1 MEERGK
7 RARIVQLQQRETNT
21 SIRNLA
27 ATMTHEELPY
37 DPAAGEHSMI
47 ARAVHTA
54 TAQQLRG
61 KVGIWKQS
69 APNPAEDV
77 VNTRGFK
84 LLIATVTETTRGR
97 HEGESAETFIFRAML
112 ANTPFIHVAVECKK
126 AAARQVKKDAKTGKN
141 QDVSFTI
148 ASGSS
153 SQPILEAPK
162 ETPPKITT
170 PFDRDTW
177 KVIEERKEASASD
190 LRDAVEERHQLRLR
204 ASPECPWTRTKTPR
218 GCRDAHALCH
228 IVDGCR

>member
-1 MEERGK
+1 
-7 RARIVQLQQRETNT
+7 
-21 SIRNLA
+21 
-27 ATMTHEELPY
+27 
-37 DPAAGEHSMI
+37 MI
-47 ARAVHTA
+47 TGALNTA
-54 TAQQLRG
+54 TAQQFRG
-61 KVGIWKQS
+61 KVGMWMQS
-69 APNPAEDV
+69 APKPAEDV

-170 PFDRDTW
+170 PFDQDTW

-190 LRDAVEERHQLRLR
+190 LRDAVEE
-204 ASPECPWTRTKTPR
+204 ASTQVAGVTQVSLE
-218 GCRDAHALCH
+218 D
-228 IVDGCR
+228 D